1 MALARALVVVGG
13 DLRPLAVLGRPG
25 EGRFPGTI
33 GTSLDGSQDL
43 LAVDGHGGRGEL
55 GLHGITGREV
65 EGETSDVRSLYFDR
79 ALVDQLGV
87 DLGLLPVFDHAVD
100 PDPMHAVIAEEV
112 GGEGD
117 FLRRTDAAFGSD
129 GGEASLDLDHGVR
142 VDLMGGLRPDDV
154 GEFHAELTHLAGH
167 HVGGLLLLV
176 ELAAVGDRRSIA
188 EVDGGVGGVIPS
200 PESLLPGRDP
210 GDVFVLE
217 DVQKLRGLGEAGA
230 GIDTAPAIG
239 VVGTELP
246 DSRATHGKAADEQAV
261 VVDVVALTGVRV
273 GLPEVDLAGHL
284 VGAAVTAVKM
294 EYQTVVGRELADVL
308 PAIAEEREF
317 AQGLTTAMAP
327 EVEAHE

>member
-1 MALARALVVVGG
+1 MALAGALVVVGG

-25 EGRFPGTI
+25 EGRFPGAV

-55 GLHGITGREV
+55 GLHGIAGSEV

-79 ALVDQLGV
+79 ARVDQLSV

-117 FLRRTDAAFGSD
+117 FLRRTDAAVGGD
-129 GGEASLDLDHGVR
+129 GGEAALDLDHGVR

-230 GIDTAPAIG
+230 RIDAAPAVG
-239 VVGTELP
+239 VVGAKLP
-246 DSRATHGKAADEQAV
+246 DGRATHGKTTDE
-261 VVDVVALTGVRV
+261 
-273 GLPEVDLAGHL
+273 
-284 VGAAVTAVKM
+284 
-294 EYQTVVGRELADVL
+294 
-308 PAIAEEREF
+308 
-317 AQGLTTAMAP
+317 
-327 EVEAHE
+327 